1 MAVRTRQELLDS
13 VKEIIGD
20 SADDSVLNVLE
31 DLTDTI
37 DDYERRVDGED
48 WKTKYEQNDAEWR
61 NRYKERFFSSEAD
74 TRVEVPDMEEEEE
87 EQATSYE
94 DLFSVE

>member
-13 VKEIIGD
+13 VREIIGD
-20 SADDSVLNVLE
+20 STDDNVLSVLE

-37 DDYERRVDGED
+37 DDYESRSDVED

-61 NRYKERFFSSEAD
+61 NRYKERFFSSEVD
-74 TRVEVPDMEEEEE
+74 TQEEVSDIDEEEE
-87 EQATSYE
+87 EQITSYE
-94 DLFSVE
+94 DLFSAE